1 MSIMKKITFCLLL
14 ISCAF
19 SSLAQDP
26 LFSQY
31 YQAPLF
37 LNPGFTGL
45 TAKQRFVIN
54 HRIQWP
60 GLPQSFSTYAASYD
74 AYLPA
79 ISSGVGIIFTS
90 DKMGSMNWH
99 TNTAHVLYSYKIRLN
114 EELIFSPG
122 ISFGFGSNGL
132 DRSRLKMGD
141 VLQYGGTTLDPTVH
155 KLQSSEYMDFG
166 SGFLLYSKNIWMGA
180 NFSHLNRPHLSF
192 LGENDRLAM
201 KTTVHAGIKF
211 DLTSKGYASREVYFA
226 PSFIYRMQGKTFS
239 QLDAGINF
247 HIDPVSIGAWYR
259 GKPFSKDATN
269 AMVQDALILVAGLN
283 FKKITAGYSYDF
295 TISSLGPGT
304 GGAHEISLIY
314 QLPPKK
320 SHNKNK
326 LIPCPAFYGNAR
338 TNSAR

>member
-1 MSIMKKITFCLLL
+1 MRKIVFCLFF

-26 LFSQY
+26 IFSQY

-45 TAKQRFVIN
+45 TAKQRFAVN

-60 GLPQSFSTYAASYD
+60 GLPQSFATYAASYD
-74 AYLPA
+74 VYLPA
-79 ISSGVGIIFTS
+79 ISSGVGVLFTS

-114 EELIFSPG
+114 DVLIFSPG
-122 ISFGFGSNGL
+122 ISFGFGTNGL
-132 DRSRLKMGD
+132 DRSRLRMGD
-141 VLQYGGTTLDPTVH
+141 VLQYGGTTLDPSVH
-155 KLQSSEYMDFG
+155 KLQSSQYMDFG

-180 NFSHLNRPHLSF
+180 SFSHLNRPHLSF

-211 DLTSKGYASREVYFA
+211 DLTSKAYGSREVYFA
-226 PSFIYRMQGKTFS
+226 PSFIYRMQGNTFS

-247 HIDPVSIGAWYR
+247 HIKPVSIGAWYR
-259 GKPFSKDATN
+259 GKPFSKDVTN
-269 AMVQDALILVAGLN
+269 AMVQDALILVTGLN

-304 GGAHEISLIY
+304 GGAHEVSIIY
-314 QLPPKK
+314 ELPAKK
-320 SHNKNK
+320 SQNKNK
-326 LIPCPAFYGNAR
+326 LIPCPAFYGNTRAKSVR
-338 TNSAR
+338 